1 MSLEQ
6 VVFMARVAEQAER
19 FDDMVEY
26 LRQMIELK
34 KGDLNNDDRN
44 LLSVGFKNLISSA
57 RAALRQITAIA
68 ENQNAKYACFE
79 PVLQDYKKSVEEDLY
94 KKCSLIIAMIKDHGM
109 GSAGDAKS
117 QAFYAK
123 MIADYYR
130 YIAENASGDR
140 QREVSESALQYYTK
154 AGDVANASL
163 EPFDPIRLGLALN
176 FSVFYFEVMNN
187 SQMACQLAKTA
198 LDDVSGK
205 LEGLS
210 AEQQKDAGGIVE
222 LLKDNLEL
230 WTQDENKVEDV

>member
-19 FDDMVEY
+19 FDDMVAY
-26 LRQMIELK
+26 LGQMIEMK
-34 KGDLNNDDRN
+34 KGDLTNDDRN
-44 LLSVGFKNLISSA
+44 LLSVGFKNLISSS

-79 PVLQDYKKSVEEDLY
+79 PVLQEYKKSVEDDLY
-94 KKCSLIIAMIKDHGM
+94 KKCILIIDMVKNHGI
-109 GSAGDAKS
+109 GGAGDAKG

-140 QREVSESALQYYTK
+140 HREVSDSALQYYTK
-154 AGDVANASL
+154 AHETSKESL
-163 EPFDPIRLGLALN
+163 EAYDPIRLGLALN

-187 SQMACQLAKTA
+187 SSKACELAKTA
-198 LDDVSGK
+198 LDDVAGK

-210 AEQQKDAGGIVE
+210 HEQQKDAGGIIE

>member
-1 MSLEQ
+1 
-6 VVFMARVAEQAER
+6 MARVAEQAER
-19 FDDMVEY
+19 YDDMVEY
-26 LRQMIELK
+26 LRQMIEMK

-79 PVLQDYKKSVEEDLY
+79 PVLQEYKKEVEEDLF
-94 KKCSLIIAMIKDHGM
+94 KKCSLVVGMIKDHGM
-109 GSAGDAKS
+109 GGAGDEKS

-130 YIAENASGDR
+130 YIAENASGER

-154 AGDVANASL
+154 AGDVANESL

-176 FSVFYFEVMNN
+176 FSVFYFEVMSN
-187 SQMACQLAKTA
+187 SAKARELAKKA
-198 LDDVSGK
+198 LDEVAGQMEK
-205 LEGLS
+205 LS
-210 AEQQKDAGGIVE
+210 HEQQKDAGSIIE
-222 LLKDNLEL
+222 LLKENLEL
-230 WTQDENKVEDV
+230 WTQDEDKVEDV